1 MGSSDI
7 SWSLAGAVV
16 SAAGARSLS
25 WISLAGVLRGGCLL
39 LSWLEL
45 WSAIFGVG
53 LIFFRG
59 GGGEACVG
67 GRGAAVAVVAATV
80 TTAVSGTVFFRCGWF
95 PDDRLVRYQ
104 LSFQMVVVVGVLAA
118 VVRLV
123 LGVGVPNMTSSF
135 PEW

>member
-1 MGSSDI
+1 MGSSDV

-39 LSWLEL
+39 LSWLGL

-59 GGGEACVG
+59 GGGACVG
-67 GRGAAVAVVAATV
+67 GREAAVAVVAATV

-95 PDDRLVRYQ
+95 HD
-104 LSFQMVVVVGVLAA
+104 
-118 VVRLV
+118 
-123 LGVGVPNMTSSF
+123 
-135 PEW
+135 